1 MARRVRRKPGRGR
14 DLSVAAMLIVVIAFS
29 VLLLLGM
36 PVAFAI
42 GIAGVLFFLQHPEL
56 PLTIPIQLT
65 VSETQNFALLAVP
78 LFILAGNFLNNSG
91 ITHNLLKLA
100 TVLTGRMQGGLAQTS
115 IALSTLMSGVTG
127 SSIAD
132 AAMNARVLGLQML
145 KRGFSKGY
153 AAGVLSY
160 GSLMAPIIP
169 PGIGF
174 ILYGTVG
181 QVSIGR
187 LFAAGIVPGLMLWA
201 SLAIAISVTARRRGY
216 APERTTRPTVNEIAV
231 ALWGGM
237 WAILF
242 PIILLLGLRYGIFTP
257 SEIGAFA
264 VVYAVM
270 VGVFAHRML
279 TLAGCREAVE
289 GSLIDIGGVMFLLAL
304 SAVFGY
310 GIVFERIP
318 EVISSW
324 MLGITDNPYVVM
336 VLIVLFILL
345 AGTFMEGSVLIIM
358 LTPIFLPLVMKY
370 DIDPVHFGLVF
381 IIAATIGNYTPPVG
395 GAMFVVCQVLRCPIG
410 EYTRESIPFLIAVS
424 AVTLLLIFVPEV
436 VLFVPDLIFGKD
448 LR

>member
-1 MARRVRRKPGRGR
+1 MP
-14 DLSVAAMLIVVIAFS
+14 MLIVLIAFT

-42 GIAGVLFFLQHPEL
+42 GISGALFFLQHPEL

-65 VSETQNFALLAVP
+65 VTETQNFALLAVP

-132 AAMNARVLGLQML
+132 AAMNARILGPQML

-187 LFAAGIVPGLMLWA
+187 LFAAGIIPGLMLWA
-201 SLAIAISVTARRRGY
+201 ALAIAISITARRRGY
-216 APERTTRPTVNEIAV
+216 QPERETRADAEGDRRRRLGRHLGDPVPDHPAARAALRHLHAV
-231 ALWGGM
+231 GDRRLRG
-237 WAILF
+237 
-242 PIILLLGLRYGIFTP
+242 GLRRR
-257 SEIGAFA
+257 IGFFA
-264 VVYAVM
+264 Y
-270 VGVFAHRML
+270 RML
-279 TLAGCREAVE
+279 TLRR
-289 GSLIDIGGVMFLLAL
+289 LPRGGGGQPGRHRRGDVPA
-304 SAVFGY
+304 
-310 GIVFERIP
+310 R
-318 EVISSW
+318 
-324 MLGITDNPYVVM
+324 
-336 VLIVLFILL
+336 
-345 AGTFMEGSVLIIM
+345 
-358 LTPIFLPLVMKY
+358 
-370 DIDPVHFGLVF
+370 
-381 IIAATIGNYTPPVG
+381 PVG
-395 GAMFVVCQVLRCPIG
+395 
-410 EYTRESIPFLIAVS
+410 
-424 AVTLLLIFVPEV
+424 
-436 VLFVPDLIFGKD
+436 D
-448 LR
+448 LRLRHRLRAHPGGDLRPGCSASPTTPTS